1 MQKLRWRQDI
11 VVIQSKLDRFESR
24 WFWNV
29 SRQLR
34 LFDLNTGLLLIAVGS
49 LLRTSREVGVECY
62 DWCDLHLLK
71 KFHIVSE
78 LWTFPNANLKH
89 NLTYFCLLN
98 TECVVPLAYWSC
110 LLSLKLYIISI
121 FRWPYLALVH
131 KKCLILILC
140 VLLGGTIKRQKAIR
154 WLWFRLSS
162 CPLKGN
168 NDLKMFI
175 HRRGLRHGAYG
186 FLIASAIWLVY
197 IKYVL
202 DCSSTVPELK
212 VDNLDERLKR
222 DSGELDTKL
231 IGLIRNEEDVERRE
245 MGYSQHAFNE
255 LVSERIGFFREVP
268 DTRDSR

>member
-1 MQKLRWRQDI
+1 
-11 VVIQSKLDRFESR
+11 
-24 WFWNV
+24 
-29 SRQLR
+29 
-34 LFDLNTGLLLIAVGS
+34 
-49 LLRTSREVGVECY
+49 
-62 DWCDLHLLK
+62 
-71 KFHIVSE
+71 
-78 LWTFPNANLKH
+78 
-89 NLTYFCLLN
+89 
-98 TECVVPLAYWSC
+98 
-110 LLSLKLYIISI
+110 
-121 FRWPYLALVH
+121 
-131 KKCLILILC
+131 
-140 VLLGGTIKRQKAIR
+140 
-154 WLWFRLSS
+154 
-162 CPLKGN
+162 
-168 NDLKMFI
+168 MFI